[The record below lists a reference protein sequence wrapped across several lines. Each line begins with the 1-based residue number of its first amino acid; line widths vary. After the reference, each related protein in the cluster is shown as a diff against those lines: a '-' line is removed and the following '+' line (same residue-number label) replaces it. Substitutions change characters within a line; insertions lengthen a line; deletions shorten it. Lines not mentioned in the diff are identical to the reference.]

1 MTDNIELNTME
12 ITLNE
17 TDLTKQQKAILEK
30 VYINTKSNITS
41 IFKNLNQDS
50 DIADISNSLFKII
63 CLVVK
68 TIEKVKLNKKKL
80 TGEEKKIIV
89 LTLIRIS
96 ITSEI
101 DNDAKKKIILNI
113 YDMSSE
119 SILETLIDVTQN
131 VNVTLKRGFSKLFK
145 CCKN

>member
-96 ITSEI
+96 ITSKI